1 MSWSAALADDSLRI
15 ICGPTAAGKSSVAL
29 ELAER
34 HGADILSADSRQI
47 YKRFDIGTAKPSQL
61 ERARVQHFGV
71 DIVDPAERYS
81 AARWAREA
89 DEWISESRSA
99 GRIPLVVGGT
109 GFYIRA
115 LVEPL
120 ADSPVFDTAQ
130 RLTIGSELEQLSTED
145 LRRWCKLLDPARAEL
160 GRTQLLR
167 AIETA
172 LLSGKR
178 LSDFHAAAPRLQPRS
193 ARFLVVDR
201 GPALQERI
209 AQRIDAMFAAG
220 WVEEVRELAR
230 DVSSSAPAWM
240 SSGYS
245 TVRALARGEI
255 DFDAARE
262 KILIETRQ
270 YAKRQRTW
278 FRHQIGG
285 TTVTHVDPSSPDA
298 PRIIEQWWNNGT

>member
-1 MSWSAALADDSLRI
+1 MADGSLRI
-15 ICGPTAAGKSSVAL
+15 ICGPTAAGKSSIAL
-29 ELAER
+29 DLAER

-47 YKRFDIGTAKPSQL
+47 YRRFDIGTAKPTASD
-61 ERARVQHFGV
+61 RARVQHFGV
-71 DIVDPAERYS
+71 DFIDPGERYS
-81 AARWAREA
+81 AARWARDA
-89 DEWISESRSA
+89 DEWISECEAA

-130 RLTIGSELEQLSTED
+130 RLTIGSELDQLSTED
-145 LRRWCKLLDPARAEL
+145 LRRWCVLLDPARADL

-178 LSDFHAAAPRLQPRS
+178 LSDFHAAAPRLQPRR
-193 ARFLVVDR
+193 AKFLVVDR
-201 GPALQERI
+201 GTDLQERI
-209 AQRIDAMFAAG
+209 ARRIDEMFEVG
-220 WVEEVRELAR
+220 WVDEVRELER
-230 DVSSSAPAWM
+230 DVPSSAPAWM

-285 TTVTHVDPSSPDA
+285 TTVTRVDATSPDA
-298 PRIIEQWWNNGT
+298 PRLIEEWWKNGA

>member
-1 MSWSAALADDSLRI
+1 MADGSLRI
-15 ICGPTAAGKSSVAL
+15 ICGPTAAGKSSIAL
-29 ELAER
+29 DLAER

-47 YKRFDIGTAKPSQL
+47 YRRFDIGTAKPTPA
-61 ERARVQHFGV
+61 ERGRVQHFGV
-71 DIVDPAERYS
+71 DIIDPTERYS
-81 AARWAREA
+81 AARWARDA
-89 DEWISESRSA
+89 DEWISECDAA
-99 GRIPLVVGGT
+99 GRVPLVVGGT

-130 RLTIGSELEQLSTED
+130 RLTIGSELDQLSTED
-145 LRRWCKLLDPARAEL
+145 LRRWCVLLDPARADL

-178 LSDFHAAAPRLQPRS
+178 LSEFHAAAPRLQPRR

-201 GPALQERI
+201 GPELQHAI
-209 AQRIDAMFAAG
+209 ARRIDAMFASG
-220 WVEEVRELAR
+220 WVEEVRELAE
-230 DVSSSAPAWM
+230 DVPSSAPAWM
-240 SSGYS
+240 ASGYAA
-245 TVRALARGEI
+245 VRALARGEI

-285 TTVTHVDPSSPDA
+285 TTVTHVDASSPEA
-298 PRIIEQWWNNGT
+298 PRIIEEWWTRGT

>member
-1 MSWSAALADDSLRI
+1 MADDSLRI
-15 ICGPTAAGKSSVAL
+15 ICGPTAAGKSSIAL

-47 YKRFDIGTAKPSQL
+47 YKRFDIGTAKPSRD

-89 DEWISESRSA
+89 DEWISESRAA
-99 GRIPLVVGGT
+99 GKIPLVVGGT

-145 LRRWCKLLDPARAEL
+145 LRRWCRLLDPARAEL

-178 LSDFHAAAPRLQPRS
+178 LSEFHAAAPRLQPRS

-220 WVEEVRELAR
+220 WVDEVRELAK

-240 SSGYS
+240 SSGYC

-285 TTVTHVDPSSPDA
+285 TTVTHVDASSPDA
-298 PRIIEQWWNNGT
+298 PRIIEKWWNDGS

>member
-1 MSWSAALADDSLRI
+1 MSWSAALADGSLRI
-15 ICGPTAAGKSSVAL
+15 ICGPTAAGKSSIAL

-47 YKRFDIGTAKPSQL
+47 YRRFDIGTAKPTAS

-71 DIVDPAERYS
+71 DIIDPVERYS
-81 AARWAREA
+81 AARWARDA
-89 DEWISESRSA
+89 DEWISECEAA

-130 RLTIGSELEQLSTED
+130 RLTIGAELDQLSTED
-145 LRRWCKLLDPARAEL
+145 LRRWCLLLDPERAEL

-178 LSDFHAAAPRLQPRS
+178 LSDFHAAAPRLQPRR
-193 ARFLVVDR
+193 AKFLVVDR
-201 GPALQERI
+201 GTGLQERI
-209 AQRIDAMFAAG
+209 ARRIDGMFEAG
-220 WVEEVRELAR
+220 WLDEVRELER
-230 DVSSSAPAWM
+230 DVPSSAPAWM

-285 TTVTHVDPSSPDA
+285 TTVTRVDAASPDA
-298 PRIIEQWWNNGT
+298 PRIIEEWWTNGA

>member
-1 MSWSAALADDSLRI
+1 MADGSLRI
-15 ICGPTAAGKSSVAL
+15 ICGPTAAGKSSIAL

-47 YKRFDIGTAKPSQL
+47 YKRFDIGTAKPTKA

-89 DEWISESRSA
+89 DEWISESGAA

-145 LRRWCKLLDPARAEL
+145 LRRWCLLLDPARAEL

-178 LSDFHAAAPRLQPRS
+178 LSDFHAAAPRLQPRN

-220 WVEEVRELAR
+220 WVDEVRELAR
-230 DVSSSAPAWM
+230 DVSPSAPAWM

-255 DFDAARE
+255 NFDAARE
-262 KILIETRQ
+262 QILIETRQ

>member
-1 MSWSAALADDSLRI
+1 MSWSAALADGSLRI
-15 ICGPTAAGKSSVAL
+15 ICGPTAAGKSAIAL
-29 ELAER
+29 DLAER

-47 YKRFDIGTAKPSQL
+47 YQRFDIGTAKPTRE

-71 DIVDPAERYS
+71 DIIDPDERYS
-81 AARWAREA
+81 AARWARDA
-89 DEWISESRSA
+89 DEWISECGAA
-99 GRIPLVVGGT
+99 GRTPLVVGGT

-130 RLTIGSELEQLSTED
+130 RLTIGSELEQLSTDD
-145 LRRWCKLLDPARAEL
+145 LRRWCVLLDPARADL

-178 LSDFHAAAPRLQPRS
+178 LSDFHAAAPRLQPRP

-201 GPALQERI
+201 GAGLQERI

-220 WVEEVRELAR
+220 WVDEVRQLSS
-230 DVSSSAPAWM
+230 DVASSAPAWM
-240 SSGYS
+240 ASGYA
-245 TVRALARGEI
+245 TVRALARGEV

-285 TTVTHVDPSSPDA
+285 TTVTHVDASSADA
-298 PRIIEQWWNNGT
+298 PRIIEEWWMQGT

>member
-1 MSWSAALADDSLRI
+1 MADGSLRI
-15 ICGPTAAGKSSVAL
+15 ICGPTAAGKSSIAL

-34 HGADILSADSRQI
+34 YGADILSADSRQI
-47 YKRFDIGTAKPSQL
+47 YRRFDIGTAKPSAS

-71 DIVDPAERYS
+71 DIIDPGERYS
-81 AARWAREA
+81 AARWARDA
-89 DEWISESRSA
+89 DEWISECEA
-99 GRIPLVVGGT
+99 TGRIPLVVGGT

-130 RLTIGSELEQLSTED
+130 RLTIGAELDQLSTED
-145 LRRWCKLLDPARAEL
+145 LRRWCVLLDPARADL
-160 GRTQLLR
+160 GRAQLLR

-178 LSDFHAAAPRLQPRS
+178 LSDFHAAAPRLQPRR
-193 ARFLVVDR
+193 AKFLVVDR
-201 GPALQERI
+201 GTELQERI
-209 AQRIDAMFAAG
+209 ARRIDEMFEAG
-220 WVEEVRELAR
+220 WVDEVRELER
-230 DVSSSAPAWM
+230 DVPSSAPAWM

-245 TVRALARGEI
+245 AVRALARGEI
-255 DFDAARE
+255 DFDAARQ
-262 KILIETRQ
+262 KVLIETRQ

-285 TTVTHVDPSSPDA
+285 TTVTRVDATSPDA
-298 PRIIEQWWNNGT
+298 PGIIEEWWTNGA

>member
-1 MSWSAALADDSLRI
+1 MAGGSLRI
-15 ICGPTAAGKSSVAL
+15 ICGPTAAGKSSIAL
-29 ELAER
+29 ELAEK

-47 YKRFDIGTAKPSQL
+47 YKRFDIGTAKPTAS

-71 DIVDPAERYS
+71 DIMDPGERYS
-81 AARWAREA
+81 AARWARDA
-89 DEWISESRSA
+89 DEWISECEA
-99 GRIPLVVGGT
+99 GGRIPLVVGGT

-115 LVEPL
+115 LIEPL

-130 RLTIGSELEQLSTED
+130 RLTIGAELDQLSTED
-145 LRRWCKLLDPARAEL
+145 LRRWCVLLDPARADL
-160 GRTQLLR
+160 GRAQLLR

-178 LSDFHAAAPRLQPRS
+178 LSDFHAAAPRLQPRR
-193 ARFLVVDR
+193 AKFLVVDR
-201 GPALQERI
+201 GTELQERI
-209 AQRIDAMFAAG
+209 ARRIDAMFAAG
-220 WVEEVRELAR
+220 WVDEVRELER
-230 DVSSSAPAWM
+230 DVPSSAPAWM

-255 DFDAARE
+255 DFDAARQ

-285 TTVTHVDPSSPDA
+285 TTVTRVDAASPDA
-298 PRIIEQWWNNGT
+298 PGIIEEWWTNGA

>member
-1 MSWSAALADDSLRI
+1 MSWSAALADGSLRI
-15 ICGPTAAGKSSVAL
+15 ICGPTAAGKSSIAL

-34 HGADILSADSRQI
+34 HGADIISADSRQI
-47 YKRFDIGTAKPSQL
+47 YRRFDIGTAKPTAG
-61 ERARVQHFGV
+61 ERNRVQHFGV
-71 DIVDPAERYS
+71 DIIDPVERYS
-81 AARWAREA
+81 AARWARDA
-89 DEWISESRSA
+89 DEWIAECEAA

-130 RLTIGSELEQLSTED
+130 RLTIGSELDQLSTED
-145 LRRWCKLLDPARAEL
+145 LRRWCVLLDPERADL

-178 LSDFHAAAPRLQPRS
+178 LSEFHAAAPRLQPRR
-193 ARFLVVDR
+193 AKFLVVDR
-201 GPALQERI
+201 GPELQERI
-209 AQRIDAMFAAG
+209 ARRIDAMFEAG
-220 WVEEVRELAR
+220 WLHEVRRLES
-230 DVSSSAPAWM
+230 DVPPSAPAWM

-285 TTVTHVDPSSPDA
+285 TTVTRVDAGSPDA
-298 PRIIEQWWNNGT
+298 PRIIEEWWNDGA

>member
-1 MSWSAALADDSLRI
+1 MSWSAALADGSLRI
-15 ICGPTAAGKSSVAL
+15 ICGPTAAGKSSIAL
-29 ELAER
+29 DLAGR

-47 YKRFDIGTAKPSQL
+47 YKRFDIGTAKPTAA

-71 DIVDPAERYS
+71 DIIDPAERYS
-81 AARWAREA
+81 AARWARDA
-89 DEWISESRSA
+89 DEWISECEAS

-130 RLTIGSELEQLSTED
+130 RLTIGSELEQLSNED
-145 LRRWCKLLDPARAEL
+145 LRRWCVLLDPARADL

-178 LSDFHAAAPRLQPRS
+178 LSDFHAATPRLKPRR
-193 ARFLVVDR
+193 AKFLVVDR
-201 GPALQERI
+201 GLALQERI
-209 AQRIDAMFAAG
+209 AQRIDAM
-220 WVEEVRELAR
+220 
-230 DVSSSAPAWM
+230 S
-240 SSGYS
+240 
-245 TVRALARGEI
+245 RGEV

-285 TTVTHVDPSSPDA
+285 TTVTHVDASSPDA
-298 PRIIEQWWNNGT
+298 PRIIEEWWTKGT

>member
-1 MSWSAALADDSLRI
+1 MADGSLRI
-15 ICGPTAAGKSSVAL
+15 ICGPTAAGKSSIAL
-29 ELAER
+29 DLAER

-47 YKRFDIGTAKPSQL
+47 YRRFDIGTAKPSAA
-61 ERARVQHFGV
+61 ERARVQHFGI
-71 DIVDPAERYS
+71 DIIDPTERYS
-81 AARWAREA
+81 AARWARDA
-89 DEWISESRSA
+89 DEWISECEAA

-130 RLTIGSELEQLSTED
+130 RLTIGSELDQLSTED
-145 LRRWCKLLDPARAEL
+145 LRRWCVLLDPERAQL

-178 LSDFHAAAPRLQPRS
+178 LSDFHAAAPRLQPRR

-201 GPALQERI
+201 GPALQHAI
-209 AQRIDAMFAAG
+209 ADRIDAMFAAG
-220 WVEEVRELAR
+220 WTDEVKRLAE
-230 DVSSSAPAWM
+230 DVPSSAPAWM

-245 TVRALARGEI
+245 MVRALVRGEVN
-255 DFDAARE
+255 FEAARE
-262 KILIETRQ
+262 RILIETRQ

-285 TTVTHVDPSSPDA
+285 TTVTHVDASSPDA
-298 PRIIEQWWNNGT
+298 PRIIEEWWTRTT

>member
-1 MSWSAALADDSLRI
+1 MSWSAALADGSLRI
-15 ICGPTAAGKSSVAL
+15 ICGPTAAGKSSIAL
-29 ELAER
+29 DLAER

-47 YKRFDIGTAKPSQL
+47 YRRFDIGTAKPTAS

-71 DIVDPAERYS
+71 DFIDPGERYS
-81 AARWAREA
+81 AARWARDA
-89 DEWISESRSA
+89 DEWISECEAA

-130 RLTIGSELEQLSTED
+130 RLTIGSELDQLSTED
-145 LRRWCKLLDPARAEL
+145 LRRWCVLLDPARADL

-178 LSDFHAAAPRLQPRS
+178 LSDFHAAAPRLQPRR
-193 ARFLVVDR
+193 AKFLVVDR
-201 GPALQERI
+201 GTDLQERI
-209 AQRIDAMFAAG
+209 ARRIDEMFEVG
-220 WVEEVRELAR
+220 WVDEVRELER
-230 DVSSSAPAWM
+230 DVPSSAPAWM

-285 TTVTHVDPSSPDA
+285 TTVTRVDATSPDA
-298 PRIIEQWWNNGT
+298 PRLIEEWWKNGA

>member
-1 MSWSAALADDSLRI
+1 MSWSDALAGDSLRI
-15 ICGPTAAGKSSVAL
+15 ICGPTAAGKSSIAL
-29 ELAER
+29 DLAER
-34 HGADILSADSRQI
+34 HGADIISADSRQI
-47 YKRFDIGTAKPSQL
+47 YQRFDIGTAKPTAA
-61 ERARVQHFGV
+61 ERSKVLHFGV
-71 DIVDPAERYS
+71 DIIDPAERYS
-81 AARWAREA
+81 AARWARDA
-89 DEWISESRSA
+89 DEWISECESA
-99 GRIPLVVGGT
+99 GRVPLVVGGT

-130 RLTIGSELEQLSTED
+130 RLTIGSELEQLSTDD
-145 LRRWCKLLDPARAEL
+145 LRRWCVLLDPERAQL

-178 LSDFHAAAPRLQPRS
+178 LSDFYAAAPRLQPRR
-193 ARFLVVDR
+193 AKFLIVDR
-201 GPALQERI
+201 GAALQERI
-209 AQRIDAMFAAG
+209 GRRIDEMFAAG
-220 WVEEVRELAR
+220 WVDEVRKLSD
-230 DVSSSAPAWM
+230 DVPSSAPAWM
-240 SSGYS
+240 SSGYA

-262 KILIETRQ
+262 KILVETRQ

-285 TTVTHVDPSSPDA
+285 TTVTHVDASSPDA
-298 PRIIEQWWNNGT
+298 PRIIEEWWTNSA

>member
-1 MSWSAALADDSLRI
+1 MADDSLRI
-15 ICGPTAAGKSSVAL
+15 ICGPTAAGKSSIAL

-47 YKRFDIGTAKPSQL
+47 YKRFDIGTAKPSRA

-89 DEWISESRSA
+89 DEWISESRAA

-130 RLTIGSELEQLSTED
+130 RLTIGSELEQLSTEH
-145 LRRWCKLLDPARAEL
+145 LRRWCLLLDPARAEL

-178 LSDFHAAAPRLQPRS
+178 LSDFHAAAPRLQPRN

-220 WVEEVRELAR
+220 WVDEVRELAM
-230 DVSSSAPAWM
+230 DVSPSAPAWM

-255 DFDAARE
+255 NFDAARE
-262 KILIETRQ
+262 KVLIETRQ

>member
-1 MSWSAALADDSLRI
+1 MSWSAALAEDSLRV

-29 ELAER
+29 DLAER
-34 HGADILSADSRQI
+34 HGADIISADSRQI
-47 YKRFDIGTAKPSQL
+47 YKGFDIGTAKPTTA
-61 ERARVQHFGV
+61 ERARVQHFAV
-71 DIVDPAERYS
+71 DIVEPTERYS
-81 AARWAREA
+81 AARWARDA
-89 DEWISESRSA
+89 AEWISECESA

-115 LVEPL
+115 LTEPL

-130 RLTIGSELEQLSTED
+130 RLTLGSELEQLSTED
-145 LRRWCKLLDPARAEL
+145 LRRWCLLLDPARAEL
-160 GRTQLLR
+160 GRAQLLR

-172 LLSGKR
+172 LLSGQR
-178 LSDFHAAAPRLQPRS
+178 LSDFHAVAPRLQPRR
-193 ARFLVVDR
+193 AKILVVDP
-201 GPALQERI
+201 GLALQERI
-209 AQRIDAMFAAG
+209 TRRIDAMFDAG
-220 WVEEVRELAR
+220 WVDEVKRLSD
-230 DVSSSAPAWM
+230 DVPVSAPAWM

-245 TVRALARGEI
+245 AVRALACGEL

-285 TTVTHVDPSSPDA
+285 TTVTHVDPASPDA
-298 PRIIEQWWNNGT
+298 DRIIEEWWIQGI

>member
-1 MSWSAALADDSLRI
+1 MAEGSLRI
-15 ICGPTAAGKSSVAL
+15 ICGPTAAGKSSIAL

-47 YKRFDIGTAKPSQL
+47 YKRFDIGTAKPRAD

-71 DIVDPAERYS
+71 DFIEPTERYS

-89 DEWISESRSA
+89 DEWISECESA

-120 ADSPVFDTAQ
+120 AESPVFDTAQ

-145 LRRWCKLLDPARAEL
+145 LRRWCVLLDPARADL

-178 LSDFHAAAPRLQPRS
+178 LSDFHAAAPRMQPRR
-193 ARFLVVDR
+193 AKFLVVDP
-201 GPALQERI
+201 GPSLQERI
-209 AQRIDAMFAAG
+209 ARRIDDMFAAG
-220 WVEEVRELAR
+220 WVDEVRQLSN
-230 DVSSSAPAWM
+230 DVPSTAPAWM

-245 TVRALARGEI
+245 TVRALARGEV

-285 TTVTHVDPSSPDA
+285 TTVTHVDPSA
-298 PRIIEQWWNNGT
+298 PQAAEIIEEWWTSEQ

>member
-1 MSWSAALADDSLRI
+1 MADGSLRI
-15 ICGPTAAGKSSVAL
+15 ICGPTAAGKSSIAL
-29 ELAER
+29 DLAAR

-47 YKRFDIGTAKPSQL
+47 YRRFDIGTAKPTAA

-71 DIVDPAERYS
+71 DFIEPTERYS
-81 AARWAREA
+81 AARWARDA
-89 DEWISESRSA
+89 DEWISECEAA

-130 RLTIGSELEQLSTED
+130 RLTIGSELDQLSTDD
-145 LRRWCKLLDPARAEL
+145 LRRWCVLLDPERAQL

-178 LSDFHAAAPRLQPRS
+178 LSDFHAAAPRLQPRR
-193 ARFLVVDR
+193 AKFLVVDR
-201 GPALQERI
+201 GPALQQAI
-209 AQRIDAMFAAG
+209 ADRIDAMFAAG
-220 WVEEVRELAR
+220 WVDEVRRLAE
-230 DVSSSAPAWM
+230 DVPSSAPAWM
-240 SSGYS
+240 SSGYA
-245 TVRALARGEI
+245 TVRALARGEVN
-255 DFDAARE
+255 FEAARE

-285 TTVTHVDPSSPDA
+285 TTVTHVDASSPDA
-298 PRIIEQWWNNGT
+298 PRIIDEWWTESA